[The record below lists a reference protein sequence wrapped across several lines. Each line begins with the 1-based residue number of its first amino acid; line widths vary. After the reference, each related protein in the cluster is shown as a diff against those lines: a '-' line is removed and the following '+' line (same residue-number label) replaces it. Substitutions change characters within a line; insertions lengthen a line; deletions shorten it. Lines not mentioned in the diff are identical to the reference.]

1 MITRYFSFFDAG
13 IEDVCRSIIDIK
25 EPSYPVSAN
34 KSPLKIDLS
43 CVDYG
48 ALVTKMVLWTPQ
60 KRQTSVY
67 GNQGDGF
74 YTLPHRG
81 KLECQDWVEVDSR
94 KEDGVE
100 FLSSFG
106 YMEKYLTEKGLSP
119 NDA

>member
-60 KRQTSVY
+60 KNR
-67 GNQGDGF
+67 
-74 YTLPHRG
+74 LPCMAIREMVFIHYAM
-81 KLECQDWVEVDSR
+81 
-94 KEDGVE
+94 
-100 FLSSFG
+100 F
-106 YMEKYLTEKGLSP
+106 
-119 NDA
+119 